1 MAATIEQLT
10 HDALNLTE
18 GERARLA
25 HTLLRSL
32 ESGSEEGVQE
42 AWDEEVAQRVA
53 RVREGTAQGRPAD
66 EVLRQIRSRYG
77 A

>member
-10 HDALNLTE
+10 HEALNFTE
-18 GERARLA
+18 AERARLA
-25 HTLLRSL
+25 LTLLRSL
-32 ESGSEEGVQE
+32 EAGSEDGVQE
-42 AWDEEVAQRVA
+42 AWDEELARRVS

-66 EVLRQIRSRYG
+66 EVLRQIRARYG

>member
-10 HDALNLTE
+10 NDALNLNE

-32 ESGSEEGVQE
+32 ETASEEGVHE
-42 AWDEEVAQRVA
+42 AWDEEIAQRVA

-66 EVLRQIRSRYG
+66 EVLRQIRARYG